1 MKINDFTLMNNQMG
15 QEVRKLLLINP
26 ANQRRKGLRMRK
38 LSTYPPLSLAIIAGL
53 TPGNWEVKILDE
65 NFDAFKFE
73 EVDMVGFTSFTST
86 APRVYELSAIFRER
100 NIKTIMGGIHASMLP
115 DEALQY
121 VDAVVIGEAES
132 IWASVISDFENNTL
146 QQKYRGELLELGG
159 KPMPRHDLLS
169 KEYLFSAIQTTRGC
183 PMQCDFCSVSTF
195 NGCQYRL
202 RPISEVLDE
211 LERLPTNLVFFFD
224 DNIIGYGKKSQE
236 RAIELFKGIV
246 NRGIKLDW
254 IGQASLNFA
263 DNEEVLKWAA
273 RSGCRMVLIGI
284 ESEKTEQLKETGKK
298 MNLHMG
304 VDAYSRVFR
313 KIHRHGISILGAF
326 IFGMDTD
333 SKQSLNERAEY
344 ILKSSVDAWQTT
356 ILTPLPGTGLYDR
369 LKSENRILHTNYP
382 DDWCKYDFIEPVI
395 EPDQMTNVELA
406 ETMQHVWAKIYNR
419 KNVRKQFRRSV
430 WNLKSYKIA
439 LWGYICNYNY
449 YCLAFEDKIRS
460 GDPRYSHWLLSEK
473 ASARP

>member
-1 MKINDFTLMNNQMG
+1 MEHQK
-15 QEVRKLLLINP
+15 RKLLLINP
-26 ANQRRKGLRMRK
+26 ANQRRKGLRMRN
-38 LSTYPPLSLAIIAGL
+38 LSTYPPLNLAIIAGL
-53 TPGNWEVKILDE
+53 TPENWELKILDE
-65 NFDAFKFE
+65 NFDPFIFE
-73 EVDMVGFTSFTST
+73 EADLVGFTSFTST
-86 APRVYELSAIFRER
+86 APRAYELAAIYRGK

-115 DEALQY
+115 EEALQY

-132 IWASVISDFENNTL
+132 IWAKVISDFESNQL
-146 QQKYRGELLELGG
+146 QKKYIGELLELGG

-211 LERLPTNLVFFFD
+211 LETLPTNLVFFFD
-224 DNIIGYGKKSQE
+224 DNIIGYGKKSQQ

-246 NRGIKLDW
+246 ERGIKMDW

-284 ESEKTEQLKETGKK
+284 ESEKTEQLLETGKK

-304 VDAYSRVFR
+304 VDAYAEVFR
-313 KIHRHGISILGAF
+313 KIHKHGISILGAF
-326 IFGMDTD
+326 IFGMDKD
-333 SKQSLNERAEY
+333 SKQSFYDRAQY
-344 ILKSSVDAWQTT
+344 ILKSRVDAWQTT

-369 LKSENRILHTNYP
+369 LKSENRIRDINYP
-382 DDWCKYDFIEPVI
+382 EDWSKYDFMEPVFV
-395 EPDQMTNVELA
+395 PLQMTNAELS
-406 ETMQHVWAKIYNR
+406 EVMREVRIKIYNR
-419 KNVRKQFRRSV
+419 KTVRKQFRRSL
-430 WNLKSYKIA
+430 WNLRNFKFA
-439 LWGYICNYNY
+439 MWGYITNYNY
-449 YCLAFEDKIRS
+449 YCLSFEEDIRS
-460 GDPRYSHWLLSEK
+460 GDPRYAHWLKSEK
-473 ASARP
+473 AAERS